1 MGTSESTPAFAIV
14 GHPNEGK
21 SSVVS
26 TLAEKDRVR
35 ISATPGETLVCETF
49 PVIIDDREII
59 RFIDTPGFQ
68 NPKKTLRWM
77 RANEE
82 YNDRIVQAFIDS
94 HADDP
99 DLAQDCELMTPIA
112 QGAGVIY
119 VVDGS
124 RPLRSVDKAE
134 MEALRLT
141 GAPRMAIINCK
152 EDDAEYLSQWKT
164 AFRRNFNSIRVFN
177 AHQATYAE
185 RISLLESLKGIDQDW
200 IGPLATVISA
210 FKKDWTHRTALTA
223 EIILMMLTEILE
235 FSITKSYT
243 EKTDEEGL
251 KKKLFEKYIRAVEKK
266 EAAAHQRIRKLYKH
280 NIFNYDLPPQS
291 IIHQDLFNEE
301 TWQILGLTQKQ
312 LALLAG
318 ITGGTIGATIDV
330 AAHGLTFGLFTIIG
344 GAVGAGWAAFGG
356 GRQLADTKVA
366 GMNLGGQQAR
376 VGPNENIQFLYI
388 LIDRAL
394 IFCGHIINWAH
405 GRRDFSSS
413 VEAESNPSRK
423 TGYTADWNISAQ
435 RKCTAFFKA
444 IRAGDTVKKEKA
456 DRELRMLIRD
466 ELRKMVAGPNEDILL
481 SG

>member
-26 TLAEKDRVR
+26 TLAENDRVR

-68 NPKKTLRWM
+68 NPKRTLRWM
-77 RANEE
+77 RAHEE

-99 DLAQDCELMTPIA
+99 DLAQDCELLTPIA

-134 MEALRLT
+134 MEVLRLT

-164 AFRRNFNSIRVFN
+164 AFRRHFNSIRVFN

-200 IGPLATVISA
+200 IGSLATVISA
-210 FKKDWTHRTALTA
+210 FKKDWSHRTALTA
-223 EIILMMLTEILE
+223 EIILMMLTESLE

-243 EKTDEEGL
+243 EKTDEKGL
-251 KKKLFEKYIRAVEKK
+251 KKKLLDKYTRAVEKI

-280 NIFNYDLPPQS
+280 NIFNYGLPPQS
-291 IIHQDLFNEE
+291 IIHQDLFNEK
-301 TWQILGLTQKQ
+301 TWQVLGLTRKQ
-312 LALLAG
+312 LVTLAG
-318 ITGGTIGATIDV
+318 ITGGTIGVAIDV
-330 AAHGLTFGLFTIIG
+330 AAHGLTFGLFTVIG

-356 GRQLADTKVA
+356 GRQLAETKVA
-366 GMNLGGQQAR
+366 GMNLGGQQVR

-388 LIDRAL
+388 LIDRVL
-394 IFCGHIINWAH
+394 IFCEHIINWAH
-405 GRRDFSSS
+405 GRRDVSSS
-413 VEAESNPSRK
+413 VEAESDPSRK

-444 IRAGDTVKKEKA
+444 IRTGDTVKKEKA
-456 DRELRMLIRD
+456 DRDLRVLIRD
-466 ELRKMVAGPNEDILL
+466 ELRKMVAGPSEDIVRL
-481 SG
+481 

>member
-1 MGTSESTPAFAIV
+1 MGTSENTPAFAIV

-26 TLAEKDRVR
+26 TLAENDRVR
-35 ISATPGETLVCETF
+35 ISPTPGETLVCETF

-68 NPKKTLRWM
+68 NPRRTLRWM
-77 RANEE
+77 RANEDR
-82 YNDRIVQAFIDS
+82 NDRIVQVFIDT
-94 HADDP
+94 HIDDP
-99 DLAQDCELMTPIA
+99 DLAQDCELLTPIA
-112 QGAGVIY
+112 QGAGIIY

-134 MEALRLT
+134 MEILRLT

-152 EDDAEYLSQWKT
+152 EDDTEYLSPWKT
-164 AFRRNFNSIRVFN
+164 AFRRHFNSIRVFN

-200 IGPLATVISA
+200 IDPLATVISA
-210 FKKDWTHRTALTA
+210 FKKDWGHRNTLTA
-223 EIILMMLTEILE
+223 EIILLMLTASLE

-243 EKTDEEGL
+243 EKTDEESL
-251 KKKLFEKYIRAVEKK
+251 KKKLFEKYTRAIEKI

-301 TWQILGLTQKQ
+301 TWQVLGLTRKQ
-312 LALLAG
+312 LATLAG
-318 ITGGTIGATIDV
+318 ITGGTIGAAIDV
-330 AAHGLTFGLFTIIG
+330 AAHGLTFGLFTVIG

-366 GMNLGGQQAR
+366 GMTLGGQQIR

-388 LIDRAL
+388 LFDRAL
-394 IFCGHIINWAH
+394 IFYAHIINWAH
-405 GRRDFSSS
+405 GRRDVSTS
-413 VEAESNPSRK
+413 VEAESDPSGK
-423 TGYTADWNISAQ
+423 AGYTANWNISAQ
-435 RKCTAFFKA
+435 RKCTAFFQA
-444 IRAGDTVKKEKA
+444 IRTGDTVKKEKA
-456 DRELRMLIRD
+456 TRDLRALIQD
-466 ELRKMVAGPNEDILL
+466 ELRKIYAG
-481 SG
+481 